1 MKINPLIFRKYDL
14 RGVVGRDLTEEVVNT
29 LGKGYGTYMAEMG
42 KKELVMGRDCRLSS
56 PGFRDALVEGM
67 LSTGCNI
74 VDLGVCPTPLFYFSI
89 FKLEKEGGMMITG
102 SHNPPEFNGFKIC
115 VGKDTIYGEE
125 IQRFRRFI
133 EKGKFRKGKGKCSS
147 YEIIE
152 PYQEWLKEDIKITR
166 RIKVVIDPG
175 NGTVGAV
182 APKLLR
188 DLGCEVIELYCDL
201 DGNFPHHHPDPTVP
215 ENLKDLISQVKATG
229 ADLGIGYD
237 GDGDRIGVIDSQ
249 GNIIW
254 GDQLMII
261 FSREL
266 LKENAGACII
276 SEVKSS
282 QNLYNDIKKNGG
294 RAIMWKTGHS
304 LIKSKMKEEGA
315 KLAGEMSGHIFFAD
329 RYFGYDDA
337 IYASCRL
344 LEILSRTDKKLEDLL
359 SDVPRVF
366 NTPEIR
372 VDCPEERKFKVVEK
386 LKAYFREKYEII
398 DIDGVRILFED
409 GWGLIRASNTQPMLV
424 LRFEANTPERL
435 QEIRKIVESK
445 LKEVASDFAKASSDR
460 WNSRG

>member
-1 MKINPLIFRKYDL
+1 MKINPFIFREYDL
-14 RGVVGRDLTEEVVNT
+14 RGLVGRDLTEEVVNT

-42 KKELVMGRDCRLSS
+42 KKELVVGRDSRLSS
-56 PGFRDALVEGM
+56 PEFRDALVEGI
-67 LSTGCNI
+67 LSTGSN
-74 VDLGVCPTPLFYFSI
+74 VTDLGVCPTPLFYFSL
-89 FKLEKEGGMMITG
+89 FQLEKEGGMMITG
-102 SHNPPEFNGFKIC
+102 SHNPSEFNGFKIC

-125 IQRFRRFI
+125 IQRFKDFV
-133 EKGKFRKGKGKCSS
+133 EKGNFQKGKGKCSS

-152 PYQEWLKEDIKITR
+152 PYQDWVRGDIKLTR
-166 RIKVVIDPG
+166 RMRVVIDSG
-175 NGTVGAV
+175 NGTAGAV

-201 DGNFPHHHPDPTVP
+201 DGNFPNHHPDPTVP
-215 ENLKDLISQVKATG
+215 ENLKDLISQVKATS

-237 GDGDRIGVIDSQ
+237 GDGDRIGVIDNQ

-266 LKENAGACII
+266 LKESKGASII
-276 SEVKSS
+276 SEVKAS
-282 QNLYNDIKKNGG
+282 QNLYDDIEKHGG

-304 LIKSKMKEEGA
+304 LIKDKMKEVGA

-337 IYASCRL
+337 IYTSCRL
-344 LEILSRTDKKLEDLL
+344 LEILSRTGKEVGELL
-359 SDVPRVF
+359 RDVPRVF

-386 LKAYFREKYEII
+386 LKAYFREKYEVI
-398 DIDGVRILFED
+398 DVDGVRVLFGD
-409 GWGLIRASNTQPMLV
+409 GWGLVRASNTQAMLV

-435 QEIRKIVESK
+435 QEIRKMVESK
-445 LKEVASDFAKASSDR
+445 LSDELKR
-460 WNSRG
+460 IG

>member
-1 MKINPLIFRKYDL
+1 
-14 RGVVGRDLTEEVVNT
+14 
-29 LGKGYGTYMAEMG
+29 
-42 KKELVMGRDCRLSS
+42 
-56 PGFRDALVEGM
+56 
-67 LSTGCNI
+67 
-74 VDLGVCPTPLFYFSI
+74 
-89 FKLEKEGGMMITG
+89 
-102 SHNPPEFNGFKIC
+102 
-115 VGKDTIYGEE
+115 
-125 IQRFRRFI
+125 
-133 EKGKFRKGKGKCSS
+133 
-147 YEIIE
+147 
-152 PYQEWLKEDIKITR
+152 
-166 RIKVVIDPG
+166 
-175 NGTVGAV
+175 
-182 APKLLR
+182 
-188 DLGCEVIELYCDL
+188 
-201 DGNFPHHHPDPTVP
+201 
-215 ENLKDLISQVKATG
+215 
-229 ADLGIGYD
+229 
-237 GDGDRIGVIDSQ
+237 
-249 GNIIW
+249 
-254 GDQLMII
+254 MII

-282 QNLYNDIKKNGG
+282 QNLYNDIKKHGG

-304 LIKSKMKEEGA
+304 LIKGKMKEEGA

-435 QEIRKIVESK
+435 QEIRKMVESK

-460 WNSRG
+460 GNSRE

>member
-1 MKINPLIFRKYDL
+1 MMINPFIFREYDL

-42 KKELVMGRDCRLSS
+42 KKELVVGRDGRLSS
-56 PGFRDALVEGM
+56 LGFRDALVEGII
-67 LSTGCNI
+67 STGGN
-74 VDLGVCPTPLFYFSI
+74 VTDLGVCPTPLFYFSL
-89 FKLEKEGGMMITG
+89 FKLEKEGGMMITA

-125 IQRFRRFI
+125 IQRFKDFV
-133 EKGKFRKGKGKCSS
+133 EKGNFRKGKGRCSS

-152 PYQEWLKEDIKITR
+152 PYQDWVKGDIKLTR
-166 RIKVVIDPG
+166 RMKVAIDPG

-188 DLGCEVIELYCDL
+188 DLGCEVVELYCDL
-201 DGNFPHHHPDPTVP
+201 DGNFPNHQPDPTVP

-229 ADLGIGYD
+229 ADVGIGYD
-237 GDGDRIGVIDSQ
+237 GDGDRIGVVDRQ
-249 GNIIW
+249 GEIIW

-266 LKENAGACII
+266 LKESRGASII
-276 SEVKSS
+276 SEVKAS
-282 QNLYNDIKKNGG
+282 QNLYNDIEKHGG

-304 LIKSKMKEEGA
+304 LIKDKMKEVGA

-337 IYASCRL
+337 IYTSCRL
-344 LEILSRTDKKLEDLL
+344 LEILSRTGKEVGELL
-359 SDVPRVF
+359 SDVPQVF

-386 LKAYFREKYEII
+386 LKAYFREKYEVI
-398 DIDGVRILFED
+398 DVDGVRVLFGD
-409 GWGLIRASNTQPMLV
+409 GWGLVRASNTQAMLV

-435 QEIRKIVESK
+435 QEIRAIVENK
-445 LKEVASDFAKASSDR
+445 LSNELKRIS
-460 WNSRG
+460 